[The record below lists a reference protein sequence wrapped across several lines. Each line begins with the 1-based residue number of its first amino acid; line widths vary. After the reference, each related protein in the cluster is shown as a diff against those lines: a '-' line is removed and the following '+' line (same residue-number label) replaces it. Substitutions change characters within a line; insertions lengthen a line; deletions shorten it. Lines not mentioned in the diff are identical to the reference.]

1 MSLVYV
7 SPFLGGG
14 ADWLTLLSPSLEP
27 LCAWMGGKRKL
38 AAQILELLSLSP
50 GAPIPATLGDA
61 SWWGWVWPTCLD
73 PQTGPLVSERLRS
86 WRGEDPRALWF
97 RLRDAGPVGEPWEQ
111 AAALLWLQSRAAS
124 GVPVW
129 WEGHLVSMDGHDYG
143 PYPAGQRRRPSEE
156 GEPVAP
162 KLVQWASTK
171 IDDAGQRQACA
182 KGYIAGA
189 SKLSCAHNPPGLA
202 RAGGIQDPGTIARRL
217 DAIRWHTAR
226 VPWEVHHVDALA
238 LTTMAVERHGA
249 RARIYL
255 DPPYQGC
262 TGYPATCPRDQV
274 LAIAEIG
281 PRRGAPVV
289 LSEAVP
295 LAADLGSGWTAHCL
309 RGGPKPEWVTCWGC
323 PPPRQI
329 DLLGGL

>member
-14 ADWLTLLSPSLEP
+14 ADWLALLSPSLEP

-38 AAQILELLSLSP
+38 APQILELLSLSP
-50 GAPIPATLGDA
+50 GTPIPAMLGDA

-86 WRGEDPRALWF
+86 WRGEEPRELWN
-97 RLRDAGPVGEPWEQ
+97 RLRKGGPVGEPWEQ
-111 AAALLWLQSRAAS
+111 AAALLWLQARATS

-129 WEGHLVSMDGHDYG
+129 WADEGLVSMDGHGHG
-143 PYPAGQRRRPSEE
+143 PYPAGQRTRPSELVSMD
-156 GEPVAP
+156 GHGRGPYPAWQATCRP
-162 KLVQWASTK
+162 KLTSH
-171 IDDAGQRQACA
+171 RP
-182 KGYIAGA
+182 
-189 SKLSCAHNPPGLA
+189 PPGFTA
-202 RAGGIQDPGTIARRL
+202 AGGIQDPGTIARRL

-238 LTTMAVERHGA
+238 LATMAVERHGA

>member
-50 GAPIPATLGDA
+50 GAPIPAMLGDA

-86 WRGEDPRALWF
+86 WRGEEPRELWN
-97 RLRDAGPVGEPWEQ
+97 RLRKEGPVGEPWEQ
-111 AAALLWLQSRAAS
+111 AAALLWLQARAAS

-129 WEGHLVSMDGHDYG
+129 WAGEGLVSIDGHGRG
-143 PYPAGQRRRPSEE
+143 PYPAWQATG
-156 GEPVAP
+156 AP
-162 KLVQWASTK
+162 KLVQWASSK

-182 KGYIAGA
+182 KGDITGTTF
-189 SKLSCAHNPPGLA
+189 
-202 RAGGIQDPGTIARRL
+202 GGIKDPGTIARRL
-217 DAIRWHTAR
+217 DAIRWHTSR
-226 VPWEVHHVDALA
+226 VPWEVHHIDALA
-238 LTTMAVERHGA
+238 LTTMAAERHGA

-309 RGGPKPEWVTCWGC
+309 RSGPKPEWVTCWGC

-329 DLLGGL
+329 DLLEGL